1 MKVGILSLT
10 LHTNY
15 GGILQAYALQTIL
28 ERMGNTVIV
37 LDKDRGCHRSAL
49 RQSLTLGKFLLSKYL
64 FRKDVVY
71 SNPRKK
77 DKERREREQHTQT
90 FIKKNIHRCVVRNIQ
105 PGVFSNVDAIIV
117 GSDQVWRPKYFK
129 GQWKTGIEQAFLQ
142 FASSYQIK
150 RIAYAPSFGTE
161 EWEYSEEETGN
172 CAQLLRLFNAVSARE
187 ESAVSLCREKL
198 HLSDVKLAL
207 DPTLLLSKEDYIQ
220 LVERTQTVKSSGNLL
235 CYILDN
241 SKEKQALVS
250 QIARERNLIPFHTNS
265 QIGNPHA
272 PQKERIQPPVEQWI
286 RGFIDAEFVIT
297 DSFHAC
303 VFSII
308 FGKPFVV
315 IGNKERGMARYKSLF
330 NQLSLEGHMLFSVQD
345 YDNSLS
351 YQVVKEAYYRL
362 DQYRNSS
369 MAFLT
374 DALK

>member
-28 ERMGNTVIV
+28 ERMGHTVIV
-37 LDKDRGCHRSAL
+37 LDKDRGCHRSAF
-49 RQSLTLGKFLLSKYL
+49 RQILTLGKFILSKYL
-64 FRKDVVY
+64 LRKDVVY
-71 SNPRKK
+71 YNPRKR

-90 FIKKNIHRCVVRNIQ
+90 FIKKYIHRCVVRSIQ
-105 PGVFSNVDAIIV
+105 PGVLSNVEAIIV

-129 GQWKTGIEQAFLQ
+129 AQWKTGIDQAFLQ

-161 EWEYSEEETGN
+161 EWDFSEEETEK
-172 CAQLLRLFNAVSARE
+172 CAQLLHLFNAVSARE

-198 HLSDVKLAL
+198 HLSDVKLVL

-241 SKEKQALVS
+241 SEEKLALVS
-250 QIARERNLIPFHTNS
+250 RIARERNLIPFHTNS
-265 QIGNPHA
+265 QISNPHA

-286 RGFIDAEFVIT
+286 RGFMDAEFVIT

-303 VFSII
+303 IFSII
-308 FGKPFVV
+308 FGKPFAV
-315 IGNKERGMARYKSLF
+315 IGNKERGVARYKSLF
-330 NQLSLEGHMLFSVQD
+330 NQLSLEQHLLLSGKD
-345 YDNSLS
+345 YDSNYS
-351 YQVVKEAYYRL
+351 YKVGKEIINRL
-362 DQYRNSS
+362 DKLRNTS
-369 MAFLT
+369 MSFFI
-374 DALK
+374 DALN